1 MKQNAFI
8 TGAAGTTLIEVLMAV
23 LLLALLAVA
32 GGAHLYHARAI
43 VATQRNR
50 LLALELTTSRLEQ
63 IRASRPAAI
72 EPPGPGLYYLEPTLT
87 DWAISTDDPG
97 ETVTLN
103 HHVYPIQS
111 TIEWQDLNLQPG
123 VASNKYLQIT
133 VTTAYR
139 PENDEA
145 VTLSTFYAP

>member
-1 MKQNAFI
+1 MKRKAFI
-8 TGAAGTTLIEVLMAV
+8 TGTAGSTLIEVLMAV

-43 VATQRNR
+43 VAMQRNR
-50 LLALELTTSRLEQ
+50 MLALELTTSRLEQ
-63 IRASRPAAI
+63 IQASRPAAI
-72 EPPGPGLYYLEPTLT
+72 EPPGPGRHFLTPSGTTWTNSPT
-87 DWAISTDDPG
+87 DPG

-103 HHVYPIQS
+103 HHAYPMQ
-111 TIEWQDLNLQPG
+111 TTVEWRDLKPG
-123 VASNKYLQIT
+123 VESNNYLEIT

-139 PENDEA
+139 PENGDA